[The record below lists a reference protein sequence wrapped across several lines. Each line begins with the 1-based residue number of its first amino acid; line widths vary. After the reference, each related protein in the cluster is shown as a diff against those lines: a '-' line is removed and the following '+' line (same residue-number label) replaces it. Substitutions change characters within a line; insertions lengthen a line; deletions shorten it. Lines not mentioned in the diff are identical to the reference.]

1 MEKILQSYQKRL
13 TNLSSNN
20 RSLLL
25 LRLVSDQFIDLHD
38 LDYVLN
44 DPSFK
49 IIHQFIAGKNS
60 IRICSNIDPRD
71 KVSNNVSLRLKRLQR
86 MDNFIFEERGSKD
99 LYIGWPFV
107 KGKML
112 DGTLIRS
119 PLLFFPVELELI
131 ENFWYLISRKDVNL
145 TINKS
150 FLLAYSYYNGVKLSE
165 EFIEKVLMISTG
177 MQKSSRPGS
186 ISFLKES
193 PVEINFNTE
202 MFSDPLIPF
211 ESI

>member
-13 TNLSSNN
+13 TNLSGNN

-25 LRLVSDQFIDLHD
+25 LRLLSDQFIDLHS
-38 LDYVLN
+38 LDYAIK

-71 KVSNNVSLRLKRLQR
+71 KDSNNVSLRLKRLQR
-86 MDNFIFEERGSKD
+86 KDNFIFEERGSKD

-112 DGTLIRS
+112 DGTLIRG
-119 PLLFFPVELELI
+119 PLLFFPVELEL
-131 ENFWYLISRKDVNL
+131 V
-145 TINKS
+145 
-150 FLLAYSYYNGVKLSE
+150 
-165 EFIEKVLMISTG
+165 
-177 MQKSSRPGS
+177 
-186 ISFLKES
+186 
-193 PVEINFNTE
+193 
-202 MFSDPLIPF
+202 
-211 ESI
+211 